1 MLGDAARVLG
11 RCWGV
16 LCWGGGGTAAGCGG
30 KERGR
35 GGGFWGGAGVLGGCW
50 RGGRAGIALL
60 GGHAGEE
67 PGVLGVVWGDAQA
80 SAGGGCWKGVEWI
93 MSGRVQVS

>member
-1 MLGDAARVLG
+1 
-11 RCWGV
+11 
-16 LCWGGGGTAAGCGG
+16 
-30 KERGR
+30 
-35 GGGFWGGAGVLGGCW
+35 
-50 RGGRAGIALL
+50 LL